1 MLAYNARTKFDY
13 MEFVKD
19 VKKYYHSLEPTN
31 TDLSMTG
38 RIARETGL
46 DRLVVKYALGE
57 AQIRS
62 FDTVLRLAGWA
73 GLYLDEY
80 RRE

>member
-1 MLAYNARTKFDY
+1 MKHSERTKFDY
-13 MEFVKD
+13 VLFVKD
-19 VKKYYHSLEPTN
+19 IKTYYHSLEPVN

-73 GLYLDEY
+73 GLHLDEY
-80 RRE
+80 RKE